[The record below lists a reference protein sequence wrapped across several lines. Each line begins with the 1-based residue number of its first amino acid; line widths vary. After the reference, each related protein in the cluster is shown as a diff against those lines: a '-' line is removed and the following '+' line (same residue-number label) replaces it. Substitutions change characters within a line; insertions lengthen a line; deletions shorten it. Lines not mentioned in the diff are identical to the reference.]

1 MMQLRD
7 FSTADFPAILQLNK
21 ESEHFLSPMDAAR
34 LALLAGEA
42 SVRVV
47 AEIAQEG
54 QKHIAGFLMCFRE
67 GCQYDSQNYRW
78 FAERYARF
86 LYIDRVVVSEQ
97 FHGQGVGKQLYQEMR
112 ERARLQDITQVC
124 CEYDLDPPNPVSAR
138 FHHDFGF
145 REVGQQVVGAGK
157 KNVSLQM
164 LDLYAKS
171 VID

>member
-1 MMQLRD
+1 MQLRD
-7 FSTADFPAILQLNK
+7 FSSADFPAILQLNK
-21 ESEHFLSPMDAAR
+21 ASEHFLSPMDAAR

-47 AEIAQEG
+47 AEIAQEE

-67 GCQYDSQNYRW
+67 GCAYDSPNYRW

-86 LYIDRVVVSEQ
+86 LYIDRVVVAQ
-97 FHGQGVGKQLYQEMR
+97 HFLGRGVGKRLYQEMLK
-112 ERARLQDITQVC
+112 RAQAQAITQVC